1 MYTLFVVIPSKY
13 AITTVGFQRDIAHV
27 TASLLLDIRGFIDAL
42 LNDLSKAPKCILLN
56 LLNVKLLVRG
66 LASHIQRVGNSYL

>member
-27 TASLLLDIRGFIDAL
+27 TASLLLDVGGFIDAL

-66 LASHIQRVGNSYL
+66 LASHIQRVGNLYL